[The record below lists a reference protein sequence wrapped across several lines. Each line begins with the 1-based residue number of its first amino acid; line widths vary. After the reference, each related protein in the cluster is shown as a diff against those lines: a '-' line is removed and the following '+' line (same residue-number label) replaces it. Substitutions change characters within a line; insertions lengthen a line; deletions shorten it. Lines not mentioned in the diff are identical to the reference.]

1 MQLELTKD
9 NLHTYESIKSQILP
23 FDAMFFRGSDLCSD
37 LISVL
42 EKYQVSSGLFTH
54 IGVVVTKDILE
65 KCKVDNGYF
74 ELEKDKIYL
83 LESTFSYTNSIAGIT
98 TGGDVTTGKGKI
110 GVQLREAEKVIPNY
124 IFNEMTKVAFGPL
137 INNPY
142 RRTLEDTDD
151 SLSERRKQLKEKF
164 TLFFEDYHQRLYE
177 INAIGLLS
185 AIFPSLRLLRD
196 TRDKIYEK
204 LWKKI
209 HKKATQTPIVNLQFC
224 SELVGNV
231 YQLIGVISNEFNT
244 KNILPMDFFGQDYD
258 RLPLIIKDVYYIKD
272 WDLPNKSAIEYNFS

>member
-1 MQLELTKD
+1 MALSLD
-9 NLHTYESIKSQILP
+9 NLYTYESIKSQICP
-23 FDAMFFRGSDLCSD
+23 FDVMFFRGSDLCSD

-42 EKYQVSSGLFTH
+42 EKHQVSSGTFTH
-54 IGVVVTKDILE
+54 IGVIVTKDILP

-83 LESTFSYTNSIAGIT
+83 LESTFSYTIGIAGIT
-98 TGGDVTTGKGKI
+98 TGGDVTTGKGKF

-124 IFNEMTKVAFGPL
+124 IFNDKTRVAFGPL
-137 INNPY
+137 INNPF
-142 RRTLEDTDD
+142 RRTAEDTDD
-151 SLSERRKQLKEKF
+151 TMINRRTLLKEKF

-185 AIFPSLRLLRD
+185 AIFPSLRLLRE

-209 HKKATQTPIVNLQFC
+209 NKHATQTPIVNMQFC

-231 YQLIGVISNEFNT
+231 YQLIGVIGHEFNT
-244 KNILPMDFFGQDYD
+244 KDILPMDFFGQDYD
-258 RLPLIIKDVYYIKD
+258 KLPMLVKDVYYIKD
-272 WDLPNKSAIEYNFS
+272 WDLENQPAVIYKNL